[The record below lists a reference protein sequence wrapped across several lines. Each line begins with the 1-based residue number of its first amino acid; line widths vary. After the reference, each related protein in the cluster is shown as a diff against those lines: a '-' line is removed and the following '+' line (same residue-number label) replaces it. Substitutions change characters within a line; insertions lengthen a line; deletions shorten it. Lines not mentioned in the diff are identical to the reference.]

1 MYSFQLGQVVQILWL
16 DTVAS
21 VMLCQM
27 TCRGAKTWCY
37 ILWVYSF
44 MSVILQADS
53 GLKWQFPFT
62 ENHHYQFFYFLWS
75 IGHPWRASK
84 HCDLQ
89 LSPWPHSMIFLYFLL
104 CPLLSFA
111 TFSSTYLFFYI
122 PEDSNPMQF
131 SLLLLLLY
139 VMCVLSSSIFFFLSE
154 FLSVSVWWFSIVL
167 RL

>member
-89 LSPWPHSMIFLYFLL
+89 LSPWPHSMIFLYFLFH
-104 CPLLSFA
+104 PLLSFA
-111 TFSSTYLFFYI
+111 TFSSAYLPWGFQSNAVFSIAPVSLRNVCPIQFHFLLFYL
-122 PEDSNPMQF
+122 NF
-131 SLLLLLLY
+131 YWLLLGDLDLP
-139 VMCVLSSSIFFFLSE
+139 
-154 FLSVSVWWFSIVL
+154 
-167 RL
+167 